1 MKNLENYGVQEL
13 NTKEIKETN
22 GGFWNF
28 VIGAI
33 AGGVLYDAVKNVYT
47 HDVEGYGEWLMGNGS
62 PSGAK

>member
-1 MKNLENYGVQEL
+1 M

-62 PSGAK
+62 PGGAK